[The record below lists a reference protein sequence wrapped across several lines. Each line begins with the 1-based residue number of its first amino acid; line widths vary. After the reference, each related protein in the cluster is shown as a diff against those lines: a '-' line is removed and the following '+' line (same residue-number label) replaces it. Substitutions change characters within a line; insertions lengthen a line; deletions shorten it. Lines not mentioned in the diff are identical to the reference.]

1 MARWGTHHSPNPHPS
16 NRAAS
21 SGCPQPAPPCP
32 SQLTLH
38 PRPVAFIPSG
48 PARSAPPPHTA
59 PRSGAEPPALQPGP
73 GPRTP
78 SATPAPSRPDPT
90 AAPTRASGRGS
101 LFYFLFFFLFFFPPP
116 VGNIAFNY
124 DNKSKETS
132 GARIITSEEA
142 RCNRRCRYPAR
153 GGRDAATPPPDATRS
168 APGRATCA
176 PPLSDWPRPRAH
188 RESCHAAG
196 SPLPSPQPSP
206 VARSGGGSRCG
217 DSRAY
222 LRSAAVTAGLP
233 PRGVP
238 ALHGTADSRPRAVPL
253 SLPPL
258 SRTNRRR
265 ACRAGGPERGAAAAD
280 WTRVMSLCARAS
292 GTAAVG
298 RWGGE
303 TE

>member
-1 MARWGTHHSPNPHPS
+1 MGYSSFPKPTPVQQSCQQRVPSARTSVSLTANS
-16 NRAAS
+16 AS
-21 SGCPQPAPPCP
+21 TSGR
-32 SQLTLH
+32 LH
-38 PRPVAFIPSG
+38 PLRTRPEL
-48 PARSAPPPHTA
+48 TA
-59 PRSGAEPPALQPGP
+59 TAHRARSGAEPPALQPGP

-176 PPLSDWPRPRAH
+176 PPLSDWPRPQT
-188 RESCHAAG
+188 RETTPTRRCDPAPSLLAPPPSGCDHAPPALLAEG
-196 SPLPSPQPSP
+196 A
-206 VARSGGGSRCG
+206 VGGSGARGEGGLRCG
-217 DSRAY
+217 WERKG
-222 LRSAAVTAGLP
+222 AGLP
-233 PRGVP
+233 CCPVPFKQGGGV
-238 ALHGTADSRPRAVPL
+238 LLLGKQV
-253 SLPPL
+253 
-258 SRTNRRR
+258 
-265 ACRAGGPERGAAAAD
+265 
-280 WTRVMSLCARAS
+280 
-292 GTAAVG
+292 
-298 RWGGE
+298 
-303 TE
+303 

>member
-1 MARWGTHHSPNPHPS
+1 MARWGTHHSSNPHPS

-59 PRSGAEPPALQPGP
+59 LAPGLSPQPCN
-73 GPRTP
+73 
-78 SATPAPSRPDPT
+78 PAPVPARPRLPPHR
-90 AAPTRASGRGS
+90 AARIRQRLLPVQAAAGP
-101 LFYFLFFFLFFFPPP
+101 FFISFFFFFPPP

-176 PPLSDWPRPRAH
+176 PPLSDWPRPQT
-188 RESCHAAG
+188 RETTPTRRCDPAPSLLAPPPSGCDHAPPALLAEG
-196 SPLPSPQPSP
+196 A
-206 VARSGGGSRCG
+206 VGGSGARGEGGLRCG
-217 DSRAY
+217 WERKG
-222 LRSAAVTAGLP
+222 AGLP
-233 PRGVP
+233 CCPVPFRQGGGV
-238 ALHGTADSRPRAVPL
+238 LL
-253 SLPPL
+253 L
-258 SRTNRRR
+258 
-265 ACRAGGPERGAAAAD
+265 
-280 WTRVMSLCARAS
+280 
-292 GTAAVG
+292 G
-298 RWGGE
+298 RQV
-303 TE
+303 

>member
-1 MARWGTHHSPNPHPS
+1 MGHRTMARWGTHHSSNPHPS

-48 PARSAPPPHTA
+48 PARSSPPPHTA

-101 LFYFLFFFLFFFPPP
+101 LFYFFFFFFPPP

-176 PPLSDWPRPRAH
+176 PPLSDWPRPQT
-188 RESCHAAG
+188 RETTPSRRCDPAPSLLAPPPSGCDHAPPALLAEG
-196 SPLPSPQPSP
+196 A
-206 VARSGGGSRCG
+206 VGGSGARGEGGLRCG
-217 DSRAY
+217 WERKG
-222 LRSAAVTAGLP
+222 AGLP
-233 PRGVP
+233 CCPVPFKQGGGV
-238 ALHGTADSRPRAVPL
+238 LLLG
-253 SLPPL
+253 
-258 SRTNRRR
+258 RR
-265 ACRAGGPERGAAAAD
+265 
-280 WTRVMSLCARAS
+280 V
-292 GTAAVG
+292 
-298 RWGGE
+298 
-303 TE
+303 